1 MTEEPIIIEMNIS
14 HYGAMLKLDLDNKD
28 RSIVEQLLAQAEAN
42 LVLAIGSRKPQE

>member
-42 LVLAIGSRKPQE
+42 LVLAIDSRKPQE